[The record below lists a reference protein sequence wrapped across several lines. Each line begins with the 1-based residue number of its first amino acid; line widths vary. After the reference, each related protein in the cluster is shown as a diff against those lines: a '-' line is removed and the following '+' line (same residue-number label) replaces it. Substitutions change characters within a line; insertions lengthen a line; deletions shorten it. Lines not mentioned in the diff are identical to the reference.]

1 LVRIFYQPC
10 LIDMPSLVEIPFLI
24 WGSFGDFCVCI
35 QTQSNLVI
43 IIIIIII
50 LSFFREQFVRH
61 ISRRCLDQT
70 LWNLVGISYAMYQNS
85 VMWMHVSSLPT
96 NSSLQN
102 TPRYQLFIE
111 IGDH

>member
-1 LVRIFYQPC
+1 MWSCAFKGWLAAP
-10 LIDMPSLVEIPFLI
+10 
-24 WGSFGDFCVCI
+24 
-35 QTQSNLVI
+35 
-43 IIIIIII
+43 
-50 LSFFREQFVRH
+50 
-61 ISRRCLDQT
+61 
-70 LWNLVGISYAMYQNS
+70 YQNS